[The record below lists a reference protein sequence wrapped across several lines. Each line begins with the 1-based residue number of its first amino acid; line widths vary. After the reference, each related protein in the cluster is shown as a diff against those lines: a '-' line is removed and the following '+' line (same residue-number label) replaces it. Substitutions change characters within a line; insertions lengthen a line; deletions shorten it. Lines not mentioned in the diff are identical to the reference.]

1 MTITLKSQANQDLSQ
16 AKEIITAAYKQVFGN
31 RHLMELDTCPSVEAL
46 FMNGDLTVQG
56 LITALGQSETYKRF
70 FLYTNSPYRF
80 VELNFKHFLGRPPRD
95 QSEVSEHVMRLANEG
110 FEAEIAS
117 YTYSDEYLNS
127 FGIDQ
132 VPYTRTNK
140 SIIAS
145 STLAYQRTFALSSG
159 SAGFDASGTS
169 VLQTSVASTTNPTSA
184 GSRKIV
190 GGSNSY
196 TILWTSSRQIGTSRK
211 SSQRSVVSYASLS
224 NTIKSIQSQGGRIL
238 TVAGA

>member
-169 VLQTSVASTTNPTSA
+169 VLRRGCFDNQSNCCRTRKVV
-184 GSRKIV
+184 GS
-190 GGSNSY
+190 SNSY

-238 TVAGA
+238 TITGA